1 MKDPVF
7 TVGQQV
13 VARFIGGYAN
23 HLTEGK
29 VYTVTV
35 YDPPTP
41 TEVGFTFPAYVTV
54 IGDWGKPVQSHT
66 YRFHAAEQT
75 GEPS

>member
-13 VARFIGGYAN
+13 VARFISGYAN

-29 VYTVTV
+29 VYTVTA

-41 TEVGFTFPAYVTV
+41 VENGFTFPACVTV
-54 IGDWGKPVQSHT
+54 IGDWGKPVKSHT
-66 YRFHAAEQT
+66 YRFRAAEQV
-75 GEPS
+75 GESS